1 MGSDSTSLVTCAFCC
16 IFQSTLP
23 GWGATATEINR
34 LWPQLFQSTLPG
46 WGATSSPLGVATTI
60 ARFQSTLPGWG
71 ATHRPELRGQSIE
84 KISIHAP
91 RMGSDFRL
99 ELYCCRRRISIH
111 APRMGSDHTSADSSR
126 NPQHFNPRSPDGE
139 RRADSRAWISRR
151 DFNPRSPDGER
162 PELEFRVSGNQA
174 ISIHAPRMGSDA
186 RLAVLCSG
194 EQISIH
200 APRMGSDSTSLVT
213 CVFCWIFQST
223 LPGWG
228 ATTYGIPGVSIPK
241 NFNPRSPDGERPD
254 TTFTKQGGYSDFNP
268 RSPDGERL
276 DIALLLYCHLMIS
289 IHAPRMGSDLPFR
302 AGCTMG
308 LNFNPRSPDGERLH
322 LSAPHGGRTKI
333 SIHAPRM
340 GSDHMRV

>member
-111 APRMGSDHTSADSSR
+111 APRMGSDRSWSFACPAIRLFQSTLPGWGATRALPCFALGSKFQSTLPGWGATVPHWSLAFSAGY
-126 NPQHFNPRSPDGE
+126 FNPRSPDGE
-139 RRADSRAWISRR
+139 RLHTGFPGCRY
-151 DFNPRSPDGER
+151 
-162 PELEFRVSGNQA
+162 QK
-174 ISIHAPRMGSDA
+174 ISIHAPRMGSDPIR
-186 RLAVLCSG
+186 RLPNRA
-194 EQISIH
+194 
-200 APRMGSDSTSLVT
+200 
-213 CVFCWIFQST
+213 
-223 LPGWG
+223 
-228 ATTYGIPGVSIPK
+228 
-241 NFNPRSPDGERPD
+241 D
-254 TTFTKQGGYSDFNP
+254 TP
-268 RSPDGERL
+268 
-276 DIALLLYCHLMIS
+276 IS
-289 IHAPRMGSDLPFR
+289 IHAPRMGSDLTLLYSF
-302 AGCTMG
+302 TV
-308 LNFNPRSPDGERLH
+308 
-322 LSAPHGGRTKI
+322 I
-333 SIHAPRM
+333 
-340 GSDHMRV
+340 